1 MSGKADPAATIALT
15 GGRDGAVIRVAG
27 ELSFRSAARGIEAF
41 RPYCRTQIGKALTV
55 DLAAV
60 TRADSGGLALL
71 LHWKRMAHAAGRPIQ
86 FLGLPEQTRNLAA
99 VFGIADL
106 LDSGNTS

>member
-15 GGRDGAVIRVAG
+15 AGRDGAVIRVAG
-27 ELSFRSAARGIEAF
+27 ELSFMSAARGIEAF
-41 RPYCRTQIGKALTV
+41 RPYCRPPIGKALTV
-55 DLAAV
+55 DLTAV

-71 LHWKRMAHAAGRPIQ
+71 LHWKRMAHAAGHSIR

-106 LDSGNTS
+106 LGSSNTS